1 MLRLEHADT
10 DLHVHYRHYLL
21 PAALLVLPPLLLV
34 EFGPSLLDGSID
46 ASDLAG
52 LALGI
57 VLPLGFAWFY
67 IEFGHFRF
75 SRRDGKFAWQWRNLV
90 RRERGAV
97 PLARVVDVRREG
109 FETRNPLGRQS
120 AYRLVVELDDARVV
134 GLSHGYSGFQKR
146 ELGRIVD
153 EIRDYLRPSPERS

>member
-1 MLRLEHADT
+1 MLRLERADS

-21 PAALLVLPPLLLV
+21 PAALLVLPPLLLI

-46 ASDLAG
+46 ASNLAG

-67 IEFGHFRF
+67 IEFGRFTF
-75 SRRDGKFAWQWRNLV
+75 SRRDGVFAWRWRNLV
-90 RRERGAV
+90 RGERGVVA
-97 PLARVVDVRREG
+97 LARVVDVRREG
-109 FETRNPLGRQS
+109 FETRNPLGRQT

-134 GLSHGYSGFQKR
+134 GLSHGYSGFHKR
-146 ELGRIVD
+146 ELGRIVA
-153 EIRDYLRPSPERS
+153 EIRDYLDASPGPG

>member
-1 MLRLEHADT
+1 MLRLERADT

-57 VLPLGFAWFY
+57 LLPLGFAWFY
-67 IEFGHFRF
+67 IEFGRFTF
-75 SRRDGKFAWQWRNLV
+75 SRRDGVFAWRWRNLV

-97 PLARVVDVRREG
+97 PLAHVVAVRREG
-109 FETRNPLGRQS
+109 YETRNPLGRQS
-120 AYRLVVELDDARVV
+120 AYRLVVELEDGRVV
-134 GLSHGYSGFQKR
+134 GLSHGYSGFHKR

-153 EIRDYLRPSPERS
+153 QIRDYLDASPGPA